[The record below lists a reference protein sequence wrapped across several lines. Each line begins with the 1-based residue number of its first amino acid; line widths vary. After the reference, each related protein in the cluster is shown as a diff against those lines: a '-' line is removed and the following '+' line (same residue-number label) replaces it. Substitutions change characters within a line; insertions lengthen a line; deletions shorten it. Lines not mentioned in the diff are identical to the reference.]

1 MTKESLMQMGLTDEQ
16 ATKVMEA
23 LNGAFVPK
31 SRFNEVN
38 TELQNAKNTIKER
51 DTQLEEL
58 KKSTGDVKA
67 LNDKITALQNANA
80 EQKKAHDTEMKA
92 LKISNAVEMA
102 LTTAKAKNNVAARA
116 LLAEFLTKA
125 ELAEDGTV
133 KGLDAEIKKLVE
145 GESTAFLF
153 DKAESKPIE
162 GAKPAEK
169 SDVPPSGTG
178 ADLSK
183 MTYEE
188 LTKYLEEHPDVQINE

>member
-1 MTKESLMQMGLTDEQ
+1 MTKESLMQMGLTEDQ
-16 ATKVMEA
+16 ANKVMEA

-38 TELQNAKNTIKER
+38 TELQAAKNTIKER
-51 DTQLEEL
+51 DGQLEEL

-67 LNDKITALQNANA
+67 LNEKITALQTANA
-80 EQKKAHDTEMKA
+80 EQKKAHDAEMKA

-102 LTTAKAKNNVAARA
+102 LTTAKAKNNVAAKA
-116 LLAEFLTKA
+116 LLSEFLTKA

-133 KGLDAEIKKLVE
+133 KGLDAEIKKLVD

-153 DKAESKPIE
+153 DKPTGNQIK

-183 MTYEE
+183 MTYDE
-188 LTKYLEEHPDVQINE
+188 LTKYLEDHPDAKINE

>member
-67 LNDKITALQNANA
+67 LNEKITALQTANA
-80 EQKKAHDTEMKA
+80 EQKKAHDAEMKG

-153 DKAESKPIE
+153 DKAETKPIK

-188 LTKYLEEHPDVQINE
+188 LTKYLEDHPDAKINE

>member
-1 MTKESLMQMGLTDEQ
+1 MGLTDEQ

-67 LNDKITALQNANA
+67 LNDKITELQTANA
-80 EQKKAHDTEMKA
+80 EQKKAHDAEMKA

-102 LTTAKAKNNVAARA
+102 LTTAKAKNNVAAKA
-116 LLAEFLTKA
+116 LLSEFLTKA

-133 KGLDAEIKKLVE
+133 KGLDAEIKKLVD

-153 DKAESKPIE
+153 DKPTGNQIK

-183 MTYEE
+183 MTYDE
-188 LTKYLEEHPDVQINE
+188 LTKYLEDHPDAKINE

>member
-38 TELQNAKNTIKER
+38 TELQTAKNTIKER

-67 LNDKITALQNANA
+67 LNDKITELQTANA
-80 EQKKAHDTEMKA
+80 EQKKAHDAEMKA

-102 LTTAKAKNNVAARA
+102 LTTAKAKNNVAAKA
-116 LLAEFLTKA
+116 LLSEFLTKA

-133 KGLDAEIKKLVE
+133 KGLDAEIKKLVD

-153 DKAESKPIE
+153 DKPTGNQIK

-188 LTKYLEEHPDVQINE
+188 LTKYLEDHPDAKINE

>member
-67 LNDKITALQNANA
+67 LNEKITALQTANA
-80 EQKKAHDTEMKA
+80 EQKKAHDAEMKG

-133 KGLDAEIKKLVE
+133 KGLDAEIKKLVD

-153 DKAESKPIE
+153 DKPTGNQIK

-183 MTYEE
+183 MTYDE
-188 LTKYLEEHPDVQINE
+188 LTKYLEDHPDAKINE